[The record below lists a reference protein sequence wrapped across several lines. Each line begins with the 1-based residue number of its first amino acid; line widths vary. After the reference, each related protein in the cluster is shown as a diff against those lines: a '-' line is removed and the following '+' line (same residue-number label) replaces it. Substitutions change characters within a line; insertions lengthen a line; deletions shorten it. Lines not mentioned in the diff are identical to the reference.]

1 MDLLILGLAVLA
13 GYLIGAVSF
22 SRIAARVLSPEKN
35 LEDIQVPV
43 EGTDKTHTIHGI
55 SATTIGMVSGEKA
68 GCLVGI
74 LDMAKVTIPTLIARL
89 LYPDQPYFLFLA
101 VAAMV
106 GHNWPVYYKFKGG
119 HGISSIFGSLLAID
133 WLGALLV
140 PNIGLLV
147 GLFVFKNFMIAYLAG
162 VWLLIPWVW
171 LRTHDLY
178 HLGYAVAVNLLFML
192 SMLPDIKQVKE
203 QKQYQTEPED
213 LRQTMMKFPMGK
225 GILKIM
231 DRFNIPIG

>member
-1 MDLLILGLAVLA
+1 MDILILGLSMLM
-13 GYLIGAVSF
+13 GYLIGAISF
-22 SRIAARVLSPEKN
+22 SRIAGKLLKPGDN

-43 EGTDKTHTIHGI
+43 VGTDEKHTIHGI

-68 GCLVGI
+68 GCLVGL
-74 LDMAKVTIPTLIARL
+74 LDMAKVMVPTLIVRII
-89 LYPDQPYFLFLA
+89 YPEQPYFLFLA
-101 VAAMV
+101 VAGMV

-140 PNIGLLV
+140 PNIGLLL

-162 VWLLIPWVW
+162 VWLLIPWIW
-171 LRTHDLY
+171 LRTHDFY
-178 HLGYAVAVNLLFML
+178 HLGYAIAVNILFML
-192 SMLPDIKQVKE
+192 SMFPDIKQVRE
-203 QKQYQTEPED
+203 QAKSKTEPEN
-213 LRQTMMKFPMGK
+213 LRETMMEYPMGK
-225 GILKIM
+225 GILKLA